1 MTKLEEL
8 HSKMVQVHDKAQSLF
23 EMDNVPSMLKNE
35 YRNKVSQYDNMY
47 DSIETMK
54 GLTSKEDTLEN
65 LINQQIEILNVRI
78 KWELDWTKRVIER
91 L

>member
-1 MTKLEEL
+1 
-8 HSKMVQVHDKAQSLF
+8 
-23 EMDNVPSMLKNE
+23 
-35 YRNKVSQYDNMY
+35 
-47 DSIETMK
+47 MK

-78 KWELDWTKRVIER
+78 KWELDWAKRVIER